1 MTDPPSIY
9 CTLAGLAT
17 FGLGAFRLGWVL
29 AMRRAGKW
37 LEEAQALEA
46 DASAKLL
53 TAEDERA
60 GAERDLF
67 EAGELTRS
75 AEILARKRICCDG
88 WGWGVTDE
96 GPPTGAGTITGTG
109 NTSGEGG

>member
-1 MTDPPSIY
+1 MTDPPLLY

-29 AMRRAGKW
+29 AMRRAG
-37 LEEAQALEA
+37 LQLDAAIALEA
-46 DASAKLL
+46 DAHAKLL
-53 TAEDERA
+53 TAEDERL

-67 EAGELTRS
+67 EAGELTRA
-75 AEILARKRICCDG
+75 AEVLARKRIFCDG

-96 GPPTGAGTITGTG
+96 GPPVGAGTNLGT
-109 NTSGEGG
+109 EGG